1 MTFQWYL
8 KLLTEFYRMRGLLRH
23 YQYILFSH
31 NSHVETLTSSTSEVA
46 VFGDKAFR
54 EGIKSK
60 QSPYKRESKIYFC
73 SDIHPGVG
81 LLDPMVILFLVFW
94 RTPILL
100 FKNYFLF
107 NFGSVGSLLL
117 HGLLI
122 TLASLAVEDGF

>member
-1 MTFQWYL
+1 M
-8 KLLTEFYRMRGLLRH
+8 KLDCFHVLAIVNTAAMNTGVHYHLGL
-23 YQYILFSH
+23 
-31 NSHVETLTSSTSEVA
+31 
-46 VFGDKAFR
+46 
-54 EGIKSK
+54 
-60 QSPYKRESKIYFC
+60 YFC

-117 HGLLI
+117 RGLLI